1 MLIMSPFCK
10 SNSTSH
16 VVHCGEAVQLLHR
29 NPPSDA
35 SLEVDLLVLPNRNF
49 VCGGQQQLHGLL

>member
-1 MLIMSPFCK
+1 MSPFCK